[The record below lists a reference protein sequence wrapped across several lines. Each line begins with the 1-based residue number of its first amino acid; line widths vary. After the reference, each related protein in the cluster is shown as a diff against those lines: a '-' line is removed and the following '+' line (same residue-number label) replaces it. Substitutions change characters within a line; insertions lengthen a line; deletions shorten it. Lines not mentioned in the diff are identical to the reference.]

1 MCLQVKVSDTSVR
14 LVLVHRND
22 RIKFIKFVRIDLFRI
37 LSQQQFRVKLKLKFR
52 VRVIDHIQGPFYGQ
66 DSGNKLRAKIRITFK
81 AMIQGLYLG

>member
-14 LVLVHRND
+14 LVLGHRND
-22 RIKFIKFVRIDLFRI
+22 RIKFIVKIDIRI

-52 VRVIDHIQGPFYGQ
+52 VRVIGHIQGPFYGH

-81 AMIQGLYLG
+81 AMIQGLYFGSK